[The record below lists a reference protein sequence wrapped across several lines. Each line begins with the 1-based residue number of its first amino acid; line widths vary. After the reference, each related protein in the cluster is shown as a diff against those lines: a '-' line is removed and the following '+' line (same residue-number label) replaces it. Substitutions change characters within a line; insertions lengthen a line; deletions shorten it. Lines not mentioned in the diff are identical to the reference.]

1 MDFNDSSDDSSFD
14 CDMDNPSLYL
24 QIVSTI
30 IFVIVWP
37 FIVFDMKCFP
47 IGRPAAA
54 LIGAVL
60 MVLFQILTQDEVYE
74 IEGEP
79 DNLQTL
85 FLLVGMMM
93 LSYYF
98 DREGLLRIVSLW
110 IFGKDKPLKHIL
122 WKVCLLSAAM
132 SAFVTNDATCVVL
145 TPLLLT
151 EFVKQGRNRKEL
163 LPLCVGIA
171 TSANIGSAATVFGN
185 PQNAFIAAS
194 ANVSLIHFI
203 IAELPAAIFG
213 VLLSIGLLYA
223 FFFKSIFCKSKNQE
237 PEEPQ
242 SRVLPRI
249 IHKESA
255 SLHEERERT
264 AQTLDQSSNPLQSS
278 QIAQEHE
285 LLNSGEV
292 QSLKQPLTKSC
303 SLYNISTHQHSH
315 SAVCAIPHSK
325 SDSDLR
331 HLNYGASTN
340 NSASLTVAGS
350 TVIAEL
356 QEKDIEIIRSVN
368 NSLPAV
374 KHTIRGKIFVV
385 WLILISV
392 VLVVLLA
399 IPPPPTVPVNF
410 NLGCIPMAA
419 AILTMLVDT
428 IINRKYANDV
438 IQKIDWTVI
447 LMFMGLFVWL
457 EGFRRTCFT
466 FKLFN
471 VLKPYMNLKKI
482 QGVLLFSV
490 FIIVGSNIFSNVPL
504 VILII
509 DHIDELCGNERCEG
523 PLGGL
528 LLAWIST
535 IAGNF
540 TLIGSVANLLVAEK
554 ARTSAKYNLT
564 FWAHLRFGFVS
575 TLIVIYT
582 SLPIVYFLGL
592 VAGLIGGAN

>member
-1 MDFNDSSDDSSFD
+1 MDLNDSSNDSNLISFN
-14 CDMDNPSLYL
+14 CDVDNPSLYL

-30 IFVIVWP
+30 IFVIIWL

-47 IGRPAAA
+47 IGQPAAA

-98 DREGLLRIVSLW
+98 DREGLLCIVSLW
-110 IFGKDKPLKHIL
+110 IFGKDKPFKHIL
-122 WKVCLLSAAM
+122 WKVYLLSAAM

-151 EFVKQGRNRKEL
+151 EFVKQGRDRKEL

-223 FFFKSIFCKSKNQE
+223 FFFKLIFCQLKNQE

-242 SRVLPRI
+242 SRVPPRI
-249 IHKESA
+249 IYKEPA
-255 SLHEERERT
+255 SLHEERERI
-264 AQTLDQSSNPLQSS
+264 AQSLDQSSDPLQSS
-278 QIAQEHE
+278 QIAHERE
-285 LLNSGEV
+285 LLNSGV
-292 QSLKQPLTKSC
+292 QTSNSSGSAQVLTQSR
-303 SLYNISTHQHSH
+303 SLYSISTHWQRH
-315 SAVCAIPHSK
+315 SAHAVPHSK
-325 SDSDLR
+325 SDSDFKC
-331 HLNYGASTN
+331 HNYGASA
-340 NSASLTVAGS
+340 NSAALATASS
-350 TVIAEL
+350 TVIE
-356 QEKDIEIIRSVN
+356 EKEDVEITRSVN
-368 NSLPAV
+368 NTQPVA
-374 KHTIRGKIFVV
+374 KRTIRGKIFIV

-392 VLVVLLA
+392 ALVILLA

-482 QGVLLFSV
+482 QGCYYSQ
-490 FIIVGSNIFSNVPL
+490 SS
-504 VILII
+504 
-509 DHIDELCGNERCEG
+509 
-523 PLGGL
+523 
-528 LLAWIST
+528 S
-535 IAGNF
+535 
-540 TLIGSVANLLVAEK
+540 
-554 ARTSAKYNLT
+554 
-564 FWAHLRFGFVS
+564 
-575 TLIVIYT
+575 
-582 SLPIVYFLGL
+582 
-592 VAGLIGGAN
+592 